1 MVGHAALRRRELL
14 SALSAALLAQAAAPL
29 ARAQHA
35 GAPAPRLEWSDL
47 GDGAGVVAGA
57 GANVVVVPTTA
68 GLVMVDGGLAARSPA
83 LLELIARRFPGEPVR
98 MLFNTN
104 WRPEHTGSNEALSAA
119 GARILAH
126 ENTKLWIGGD
136 FFVPWENRHYP
147 PRPRAAWPTETFYV
161 SGETALGGEPIRYEY
176 LPRAHTDG
184 DVAVLF
190 PERNLLVASDLLAV
204 DRYPIPDYATGGW
217 IRGLEEATAA
227 LLELSD
233 EETRIVPAHGP
244 VATRAAL
251 EAQLTLCETV
261 SEGIAAALR
270 RGASLE
276 DFRAMK
282 PTAEFDARYGDPEL
296 FLALVYKGALGHVRE
311 LGGII

>member
-1 MVGHAALRRRELL
+1 MAVRRRELVWGFP
-14 SALSAALLAQAAAPL
+14 AALLFQAAAPL
-29 ARAQHA
+29 ALGQHA
-35 GAPAPRLEWSDL
+35 QASTSRLEWRDL
-47 GDGAGVVAGA
+47 GDGAGLIAGA

-68 GLVMVDGGLAARSPA
+68 GLVMVDGGLAEHTAA
-83 LLELIARRFPGEPVR
+83 LLDLIEQRFPGERVR
-98 MLFNTN
+98 LLFNTN
-104 WRPEHTGSNEALSAA
+104 WRLEHTGANEALAAA

-136 FFVPWENRHYP
+136 FFVPWENRHYA
-147 PRPRAAWPTETFYV
+147 PRPRAAWPTDTFYT
-161 SGETALGGEPIRYEY
+161 SGETELGGEPIRYEY

-184 DVAVLF
+184 DIAVLF
-190 PERNLLVASDLLAV
+190 PRRNLLVASDLLAV

-233 EETRIVPAHGP
+233 EATRIVPALGR
-244 VATRAAL
+244 VATRADL
-251 EAQLTLCETV
+251 EAQLTLCRTV
-261 SEGIAAALR
+261 SEGIATALR
-270 RGASLE
+270 GGASLE
-276 DFRAMK
+276 DFRAMQ
-282 PTAEFDARYGDPEL
+282 PTAPFDARYGDPEL